1 MKKLVLLGFVLALW
15 SCSHDDSVKCDPP
28 QEHNPIVYDT
38 IIEYESPY
46 FNDSHFATGLKKGY
60 IEFDMQ
66 NHTDNLIF
74 KIIPYFGIA
83 FHDGEEDLNRMGI
96 DLSNGQFYGPHLI
109 ANGKEHGNY
118 IPANWENPILMHPI
132 PYPIIFSAK
141 TVVPYNSEEY
151 DLEGFDFNQNSD
163 GTAVSIGE
171 LVTILSEGKL
181 FYVEFFIYD
190 EDRLDANNQ
199 PTEILHSYVKA
210 DFPLVTSETAYKET
224 YPWKNLYEDSFFK
237 EKMIYN
243 VETKEVCIPNT
254 ELSQYTNVHKFDY
267 KGKKYQVSVETN
279 FFATEIYLK
288 KVRE

>member
-15 SCSHDDSVKCDPP
+15 SCSNDDSVKCDPP
-28 QEHNPIVYDT
+28 KEHNPIVYDT

-46 FNDSHFATGLKKGY
+46 YDDSHFATGLKKGY

-74 KIIPYFGIA
+74 KIIPYFGLC
-83 FHDGEEDLNRMGI
+83 FYDGEEDLKRWAFH
-96 DLSNGQFYGPHLI
+96 DLTHELFYSPHLI
-109 ANGKEHGNY
+109 ANGKEYGNY
-118 IPANWENPILMHPI
+118 IAANWDNPILVYPS
-132 PYPIIFSAK
+132 PYPLIYSSNIMI
-141 TVVPYNSEEY
+141 PINLEENQW
-151 DLEGFDFNQNSD
+151 EGFDFNIHSD
-163 GTAVSIGE
+163 GTVIPQTEFYEFIGD
-171 LVTILSEGKL
+171 GKL
-181 FYVEFFIYD
+181 YYVEFFIYD
-190 EDRLDANNQ
+190 KDRLDANNQ

-210 DFPLVTSETAYKET
+210 DFPLVTSATAYKET

-267 KGKKYQVSVETN
+267 KGKKYQVSVKTN
-279 FFATEIYLK
+279 FFATKIYLDK
-288 KVRE
+288 K